1 MTSGAAVHTIEMGLR
16 KWSKV
21 QEVKRAQEGID
32 PEQFPGGLPDER
44 EKVMTTIK
52 IKGMT
57 CKHCVMAVTKAL
69 GGIDGIRD
77 VQVDLEKGEAAFT
90 EEKPVDRALIRE
102 RIVKAGFD
110 VAD

>member
-1 MTSGAAVHTIEMGLR
+1 MGA
-16 KWSKV
+16 K
-21 QEVKRAQEGID
+21 QGII
-32 PEQFPGGLPDER
+32 FHNALGGFTGAK
-44 EKVMTTIK
+44 EKDMTTIK

-57 CKHCVMAVTKAL
+57 CRHCVMAVTKAL

-90 EEKPVDRALIRE
+90 EEKPIDRALIRE